1 MKQGKSEDQK
11 KETVEK
17 GRSKERKPQ
26 KKGEEREGRGKG
38 SKVTTG
44 DLTEEPI
51 KKIKDQAMEGTL
63 F

>member
-26 KKGEEREGRGKG
+26 KKGDEREGRLEG
-38 SKVTTG
+38 
-44 DLTEEPI
+44 EESH
-51 KKIKDQAMEGTL
+51 
-63 F
+63 